1 MTSGIRTMLRL
12 TLLTVVAGALAVSA
26 ATVDREALGR
36 TEKMRILVDKVL
48 MASEGWYMTEDH
60 VREIAE
66 AGFNVVSPRIGG
78 NDMARVRRVALL
90 AQKYG
95 IYHMPWMRGT
105 LTAREDAP
113 EGSKLVW
120 ASGVE
125 QDLYSPNSYELWD
138 WMTELITGYAK
149 ISVDVPSLI
158 GVFLDYENYAPRK
171 QGNCYAL
178 SYDTKIMQEFARAN
192 GIKLPKLAPAERSA
206 WLNEQGLHEQFREF
220 QINSWRTRCRKLRR
234 AVDAINPRF
243 QFCVYP
249 APGTLFIKEAVYHEW
264 ATPGAPLILAD
275 ACTYGRPSALLP
287 HEQSLQANRKQ
298 LTDNIKFARGTG
310 IPVIYLGGID
320 PIVAGADPEF
330 CGKNAVMISE
340 VSDGYWVF
348 YEGPNY
354 HKRDHKAYFHE
365 FAQANRAITEGRFD
379 LWRRRRV
386 TRDEYGVTELDR
398 KTDKPQI
405 ALYGMKGRMYRLIEG
420 TGEFEVHE
428 LRGNSLEYLR
438 QLDVVVLQNYN
449 VSLPADSPFSK
460 TLRRYVE
467 EGGGLMLAHD
477 TAWFME
483 SPFPEV
489 AVRDRPTQNVEAER
503 HVAETD
509 LRIAREHPALGEL
522 QPGVTFTPEFRDHM
536 IFKPGPKGTVIIE
549 NTFGDPVYVV
559 GEVGKGRVAF
569 VGSYYGYT
577 KPLEGAERE
586 AFLAILN
593 WLARVN

>member
-1 MTSGIRTMLRL
+1 MASRIRVIVGM
-12 TLLTVVAGALAVSA
+12 TLLAVATGGIGVSA
-26 ATVDREALGR
+26 GTVDREALGR

-48 MASEGWYMTEDH
+48 MASEGWYMTQEH

-105 LTAREDAP
+105 LRTKEDAP
-113 EGSKLVW
+113 EDSKLVW

-125 QDLYSPNSYELWD
+125 QDLYSPNSDELWD
-138 WMTELITGYAK
+138 WMTELITGYAE

-158 GVFLDYENYAPRK
+158 GVFLDYENYAPRS

-178 SYDTKIMQEFARAN
+178 SYDTKIMREFARVK
-192 GIKLPKLAPAERSA
+192 GIKLPELAPAERNA
-206 WLNEQGLHEQFREF
+206 WLEKEGLQEQFREF
-220 QINSWRTRCRKLRR
+220 QINSWRARCRKLRQ
-234 AVDAINPRF
+234 AVDAVNPQF

-249 APGTLFIKEAVYHEW
+249 APGTFFIKEAIYREW
-264 ATPGAPLILAD
+264 ATAEAPLILAD

-287 HEQSLQANRKQ
+287 HEQSLQANRKRLQ
-298 LTDNIKFARGTG
+298 ANVKFARGAG

-320 PIVAGADPEF
+320 PLVAGADPEF

-354 HKRDHKAYFHE
+354 HRRDHKAYFHE
-365 FAQANRAITEGRFD
+365 FTRANRAITKGRFD
-379 LWRRRRV
+379 LWRRKRV

-398 KTDKPQI
+398 ETDKLQI
-405 ALYGMKGRMYRLIEG
+405 ALYGMKSRMYKLLEEAG
-420 TGEFEVHE
+420 KFEVHE
-428 LRGNSLEYLR
+428 LRGNSPEYLR

-467 EGGGLMLAHD
+467 EGKGLMLAHD

-489 AVRDRPTQNVEAER
+489 AVRGRPTHNVEAER
-503 HVAETD
+503 HVAEAD
-509 LRIAREHPALGEL
+509 LRVARAHPALGDL

-536 IFKPGPKGTVIIE
+536 IFKPGPKGTVVIE
-549 NTFGDPVYVV
+549 NVFGDPVYVV

-577 KPLEGAERE
+577 KAPEGAERE

-593 WLARVN
+593 WLARAN